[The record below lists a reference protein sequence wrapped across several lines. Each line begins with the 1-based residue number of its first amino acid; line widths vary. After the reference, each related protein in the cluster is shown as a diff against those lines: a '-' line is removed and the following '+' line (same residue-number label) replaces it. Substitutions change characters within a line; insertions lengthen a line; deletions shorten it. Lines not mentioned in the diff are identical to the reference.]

1 MKNDMEKNIY
11 KSPRRLRAKYTHRT
25 NLTVYALDISRLHR
39 ARRGSLLAHVATA
52 ADPRD
57 LFRGSPLRG
66 AAGHGVDTPSRQGK
80 HPPDVP
86 LSILWMPESIN
97 AKEEHYKKTCIC
109 TGEQAEQFKRQDRLY
124 IKSQET
130 GTPLCSV

>member
-1 MKNDMEKNIY
+1 MEKDMVKNIY

-25 NLTVYALDISRLHR
+25 NLAVYALDI
-39 ARRGSLLAHVATA
+39 
-52 ADPRD
+52 
-57 LFRGSPLRG
+57 SPLRG
-66 AAGHGVDTPSRQGK
+66 AAGYGVDTPSRHGK
-80 HPPDVP
+80 HPPDVSM
-86 LSILWMPESIN
+86 SILRMPESVK